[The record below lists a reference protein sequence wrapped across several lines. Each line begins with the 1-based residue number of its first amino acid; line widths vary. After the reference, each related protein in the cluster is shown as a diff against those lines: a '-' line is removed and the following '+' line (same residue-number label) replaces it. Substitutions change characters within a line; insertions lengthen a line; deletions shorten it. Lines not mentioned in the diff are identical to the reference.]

1 VNGDFEYKI
10 AHNIFQ
16 NIRKLD
22 NENLQFLY
30 NIVDGNESRNKIID
44 NILFMQNSAT
54 CGIMSIYLFGKILHS
69 LATAFSSSGSSSSSD
84 SGSESSNRNRNR
96 SSLANQNGNKFLYS
110 RISCYYS
117 SITRDFINI
126 IGQCHGQCH
135 GQGQVQGQ
143 LQGQLQGS
151 VFDKKSLTP
160 LYEIKNQNKPSLSYV
175 GLIYTKQPY
184 IKVQKTRKLEGVLT
198 QYEELAL
205 LHLAREQLFFNL
217 IGQLSSSSFGVS
229 KVSTNL
235 IKPINA
241 QSFGLSLGVFV
252 TIINHKN
259 NDIRGCM
266 GTLDVDNDEFNIESN
281 VKKYAIAAAF
291 KDALFSDVTIEEFNL
306 LEIVITI
313 LHNLQPITLNQYF
326 TGKFQVGR
334 DGILMKIGKKQGYFL
349 PSVAKDLGL
358 QNSGGKDK
366 LLDELCRTKVA
377 GCDTKN
383 AFRKNNVELFYNEG
397 LEIKF

>member
-1 VNGDFEYKI
+1 
-10 AHNIFQ
+10 
-16 NIRKLD
+16 
-22 NENLQFLY
+22 
-30 NIVDGNESRNKIID
+30 
-44 NILFMQNSAT
+44 MQNSAT

-397 LEIKF
+397 LEIKY